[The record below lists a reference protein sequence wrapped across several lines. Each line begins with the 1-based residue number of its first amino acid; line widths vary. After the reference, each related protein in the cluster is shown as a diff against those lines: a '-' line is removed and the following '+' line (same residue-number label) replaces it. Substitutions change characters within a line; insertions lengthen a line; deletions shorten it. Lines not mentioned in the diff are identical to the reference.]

1 MISSTAFASLALS
14 WAASQAPLAAAF
26 SSQACPKTHRISS
39 SSELRYRSLHHGPDV
54 EPLSDMEKQG
64 AVATKMDKDKIM
76 HYGPGDF
83 SQYEESS
90 SSDLFDG
97 GDSEMGLSGDGQYLR
112 KIGRDTSPHM
122 ARAASTSYADELMFG
137 NPNMDAARAQQL
149 ENWAMQKE
157 IHISNKY
164 AYGGSEV
171 NHGNYEYGDIYYEDD
186 TMFAYP
192 IEAGE
197 NIDGLITLTAAV
209 NQVAAHNI
217 MLKNEYMGFAKFRAG
232 FVGNESNEWSVA
244 PSDGYLKQSEPTNFL
259 LTYNPHSHGSSTAY
273 FVVETED
280 FKKTW
285 KVVGSTGEYEF

>member
-1 MISSTAFASLALS
+1 
-14 WAASQAPLAAAF
+14 
-26 SSQACPKTHRISS
+26 
-39 SSELRYRSLHHGPDV
+39 
-54 EPLSDMEKQG
+54 
-64 AVATKMDKDKIM
+64 
-76 HYGPGDF
+76 
-83 SQYEESS
+83 
-90 SSDLFDG
+90 
-97 GDSEMGLSGDGQYLR
+97 
-112 KIGRDTSPHM
+112 
-122 ARAASTSYADELMFG
+122 
-137 NPNMDAARAQQL
+137 
-149 ENWAMQKE
+149 
-157 IHISNKY
+157 
-164 AYGGSEV
+164 
-171 NHGNYEYGDIYYEDD
+171 
-186 TMFAYP
+186 MFAYP

-217 MLKNEYMGFAKFRAG
+217 MVCIFATYISFTCIASLYSQALHSLHTELQLKNEYMGFAKFRAG